1 MTGQIERSTKKEQPS
16 RSKARG
22 WNSPKGQSNV
32 GTLEAEPSWTHWQT
46 QASEAEPSWATWPN
60 QRVKGAIAET
70 HDCRSEPT
78 WEGEP
83 VQEST
88 GDTLRQSLR
97 AHHGKPRPE
106 RQSLRGRLGKP
117 WRHVGR
123 WATSEHQRQSLR
135 GHLAKP
141 RPQRQSLRG
150 HLGKPWRHFGR

>member
-1 MTGQIERSTKKEQPS
+1 MSERLRQSLRGHAGKPRPQRQSLRGRRGRTRVS
-16 RSKARG
+16 R
-22 WNSPKGQSNV
+22 
-32 GTLEAEPSWTHWQT
+32 
-46 QASEAEPSWATWPN
+46 
-60 QRVKGAIAET
+60 GAIAEK

-141 RPQRQSLRG
+141 KPQRQSLRG
-150 HLGKPWRHFGR
+150 RLGKPGCHFGKLAIMGPAGLQHEPTWAHLGPS